1 MILNLEEEGEMFKEY
16 NKGDCSKCCEVLLR
30 TYGKNE
36 Q

>member
-16 NKGDCSKCCEVLLR
+16 NKGDCSKCCEVLR
-30 TYGKNE
+30 TYGRNE